1 MKLSTRGR
9 YGTRSML
16 ELSKQYGKGPIS
28 MSDISRNQKI
38 PIKYLEQ
45 LIIPLKKAKLI
56 TSVRGPKGGHMLSR
70 APEEINLWEIL
81 LRLES
86 KFSFVDCLADATC
99 CENSST
105 CAIRPVWGKAF
116 NSMRDIFMNT
126 SLVDV
131 LKLHDAHPI
140 QSFSGA
146 AHRLRAREQ
155 GKP

>member
-9 YGTRSML
+9 YGTRLML
-16 ELSKQYGKGPIS
+16 ELAKQYGKGPIS
-28 MSDISRNQKI
+28 MSDISKNQKI

-56 TSVRGPKGGHMLSR
+56 ASVRGPKGGHMLSR
-70 APEEINLWEIL
+70 APQEINLWEIL

-86 KFSFVDCLADATC
+86 KFSFVDCLADAAC
-99 CENSST
+99 CENSAA
-105 CAIRPVWGKAF
+105 CVIRPVWGKAF
-116 NSMRDIFMNT
+116 NSMKAIFMDT

-131 LKLHDAHPI
+131 LNLYDAHPI
-140 QSFSGA
+140 KATLSPS
-146 AHRLRAREQ
+146 HRLRAREQ